1 MIMCSFHMPKFNL
14 VEREKRVLERERERG
29 QGGMSADD
37 EDVTK
42 TSSARTCLA

>member
-1 MIMCSFHMPKFNL
+1 MVMCSFHMPKFNL
-14 VEREKRVLERERERG
+14 VESEKRVLEREKEGRE
-29 QGGMSADD
+29 GGMSADD

>member
-14 VEREKRVLERERERG
+14 VESEKRVVEREREGR
-29 QGGMSADD
+29 DEE

>member
-14 VEREKRVLERERERG
+14 VEREKRVLEGERERG
-29 QGGMSADD
+29 QGWLSAY

>member
-14 VEREKRVLERERERG
+14 VEREKRVLERERGRR
-29 QGGMSADD
+29 GMSGYD